1 VSPRREWMALA
12 TIGVLLIAAGC
23 SRRASSDQV
32 KVWDAEIR
40 SLQAEQDS
48 LRAVAQ
54 VHVERDP
61 RLRELPQGD
70 VVVSVPTSFVRDMI
84 GRVLHDVADDVT
96 LSLGGLKAHVVRS
109 VKKVI
114 TIGEFTLD
122 VDILEVSGRLA
133 TGEPAIDFGGNQVS
147 LSMPVTVTEGHGEAS
162 IHFVWDGKNVAG
174 ATCGDMDITQ
184 KVSGSVIPSEYV
196 VSGTLNLETRGSEIV
211 CTPLFPETKLR
222 IRLKPSQG
230 SWDAVNA
237 ILAEKHGVCG
247 WVLDKVN
254 VPGLLEGIVQEKGFN
269 VKLPVNRIRPFV
281 LPAGVQDSVA
291 VGGKLFTF
299 DTRTKSLRIDSDAIW
314 YSADVAVKLQ

>member
-1 VSPRREWMALA
+1 VTPRRRWIAPAAVGLF
-12 TIGVLLIAAGC
+12 LLITGC
-23 SRRASSDQV
+23 THRPSADQV
-32 KVWDAEIR
+32 NAWNAEIQL
-40 SLQAEQDS
+40 LQAEQES
-48 LRAVAQ
+48 LRAIAASRVAEDA
-54 VHVERDP
+54 V
-61 RLRELPQGD
+61 LRELPQGD
-70 VVVSVPTSFVRDMI
+70 VVVRVPTSFLRNVI
-84 GRVLHDVADDVT
+84 GHVLVDVADDIT
-96 LSLGGLKAHVVRS
+96 LNLGGLKAHVVRS
-109 VKKVI
+109 VKKVV

-122 VDILEVSGRLA
+122 VDIHEVSGKLRL
-133 TGEPAIDFGGNQVS
+133 GEPAIDFGGDQVS
-147 LSMPVTVTEGHGEAS
+147 LSLPITVTEGHGEATV
-162 IHFVWDGKNVAG
+162 HFVWDGKNVAG

-211 CTPLFPETKLR
+211 CTPVFPETKLR

-237 ILAEKHGVCG
+237 ILAEKGGLCG

-254 VPGLLEGIVQEKGFN
+254 VPSLLEGIVQDKGFN

-299 DTRTKSLRIDSDAIW
+299 DTRTKSLRIDSDAVW
-314 YSADVAVKLQ
+314 YSADVAVKLR